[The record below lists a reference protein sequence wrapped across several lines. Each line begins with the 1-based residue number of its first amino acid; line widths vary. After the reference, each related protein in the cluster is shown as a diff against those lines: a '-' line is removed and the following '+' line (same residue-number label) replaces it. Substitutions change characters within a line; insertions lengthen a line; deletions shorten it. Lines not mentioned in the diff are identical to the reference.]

1 MLQDNLPEILESNY
15 VNLSFADL
23 IDLTEQ
29 IVELTDNPEYLLS
42 YIMNFPMIGEH

>member
-1 MLQDNLPEILESNY
+1 MLQDNLPDTPVSNY

-29 IVELTDNPEYLLS
+29 IVELTENPEYLLS